1 VDAFNADA
9 VCLLSQILESLIDN
23 SRVLVRVLDVPVNF
37 LEVSQN
43 CDVDLVVQVILAHKV
58 DGFSD
63 EVS

>member
-1 VDAFNADA
+1 MDAFNADA
-9 VCLLSQILESLIDN
+9 VCLLSHILESLIDD
-23 SRVLVRVLDVPVNF
+23 SRVVVRVLDVPVDF

-43 CDVDLVVQVILAHKV
+43 CDVDLVVQVILAHKI

>member
-1 VDAFNADA
+1 MDAFNADA

>member
-1 VDAFNADA
+1 MDAFNADA
-9 VCLLSQILESLIDN
+9 VCLLSQILESLIDD
-23 SRVLVRVLDVPVNF
+23 SRVVVRVLDVPVNF